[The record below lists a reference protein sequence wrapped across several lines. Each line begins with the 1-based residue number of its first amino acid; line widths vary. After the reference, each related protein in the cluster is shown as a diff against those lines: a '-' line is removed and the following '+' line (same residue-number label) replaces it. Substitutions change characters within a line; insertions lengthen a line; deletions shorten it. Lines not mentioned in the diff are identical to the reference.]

1 MQRSVVSPPTPR
13 LLAGWRVFPLLA
25 AALLCVPGSLT
36 VAAEP
41 TDAEAGRALFL
52 KGSTP
57 ACAVCHTMADAGAKG
72 TIGPNLDELKPD
84 AQRVMQAVRNGI
96 GVMPAFDAL
105 SDEDVQALAN
115 YVAKATGAAQ

>member
-1 MQRSVVSPPTPR
+1 
-13 LLAGWRVFPLLA
+13 
-25 AALLCVPGSLT
+25 
-36 VAAEP
+36 
-41 TDAEAGRALFL
+41 
-52 KGSTP
+52 
-57 ACAVCHTMADAGAKG
+57 MADAGAKG

-115 YVAKATGAAQ
+115 YVARATGAAQ